1 MDKLNQ
7 IKVINEISKEHNE
20 EGYETRLEGDDQLL
34 CTIDFYN
41 KVIAT
46 EVTFTGIK
54 DMTITFKEEKDPLKI
69 MELDKNFPN
78 LEILT
83 LDCHKDDWDPLFV
96 DLNPLLKLN
105 HLRRLDLI
113 GNCLSPYGLG
123 SDWKMKLGTNY
134 GGKVNFKIDQDFN
147 LNFIPGIAR
156 SCAPMG
162 LRGLV
167 FNGWHLNFFDEIDF
181 NLPFKYVDIKDP
193 NLHQIEIIDFV
204 PIDQWDQGKGKK
216 ISLKPLEHYSK
227 VENLIIDMEEILVA
241 GDWEDREKS
250 FFDFDNFP
258 NFPKLK
264 YFKFYDKVFEGD
276 YDFIIQKF
284 SEYSKV

>member
-20 EGYETRLEGDDQLL
+20 EKYDTRLDGDDELL

-54 DMTITFKEEKDPLKI
+54 DMTITFKKEEDPLKI

-83 LDCHKDDWDPLFV
+83 LVCQKDDWDPLFV

-105 HLRRLDLI
+105 HLRRLDLN

-123 SDWKMKLGTNY
+123 SDWKGKLGPDY
-134 GGKVNFKIDQDFN
+134 GGKVNFKIDQDFD
-147 LNFIPGIAR
+147 LNYIPGIAR
-156 SCAPMG
+156 SCAFMG

-167 FNGWHLNFFDEIDF
+167 FNGWHLNFFDELDF
-181 NLPFKYVDIKDP
+181 SLPFKYVDMKNP
-193 NLHQIEIIDFV
+193 NLHQIEIIDFT
-204 PIDQWDQGKGKK
+204 PYDLWDHGNGKK
-216 ISLKPLEHYSK
+216 INLKPLEHYSN
-227 VENLIIDMEEILVA
+227 VEKLIVDMQEIVVV
-241 GDWEDREKS
+241 GDWEEREKS
-250 FFDFDNFP
+250 FFNFDNFP
-258 NFPKLK
+258 IFPKLK

-276 YDFIIQKF
+276 YKYIVEKF
-284 SEYSKV
+284 REI